1 MPYSR
6 PGKDFYFTAT
16 KAVQHGAPVTEAGIT
31 GVAIKQ
37 KAAPFGTG
45 PASNVALSRVE
56 IGEDFAILV
65 KGVVQVPFV
74 STSVKGDPIYI
85 IAASNTLTKTASG
98 NVKFGVVVEVQSQ
111 RGTPSGLM
119 RVDLD
124 LKSTF

>member
-6 PGKDFYFTAT
+6 PGKDFYYTAT
-16 KAVQHGAPVTEAGIT
+16 KAVQHGAPVVEAGIT

-45 PASNVALSRVE
+45 PADNVALSRVE
-56 IGEDFAILV
+56 VGEDFAILV
-65 KGVVQVPFV
+65 KGIVQVPFV

-85 IAASNTLTKTASG
+85 VAASNALTKTASA
-98 NVKFGVVVEVQSQ
+98 NVKYGVVVEVQGQ
-111 RGTPSGLM
+111 RGCPTGFM